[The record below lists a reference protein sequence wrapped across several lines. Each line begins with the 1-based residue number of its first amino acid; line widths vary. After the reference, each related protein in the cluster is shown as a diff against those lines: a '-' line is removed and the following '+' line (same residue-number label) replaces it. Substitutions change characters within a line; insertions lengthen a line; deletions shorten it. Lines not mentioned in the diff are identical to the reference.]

1 MQAAAECANILR
13 QPFFMKMTETE
24 EFTVKKGNQYEG
36 VVAYVDFPDKG
47 YVTVRVETESGAEQ
61 EILVLGKLL
70 MRLCLLI
77 IYIKIKRL
85 KNFIKLIVVKIL

>member
-47 YVTVRVETESGAEQ
+47 YVTVREETESGAEQ
-61 EILVLGKLL
+61 EIPVLVKHTLPGQ
-70 MRLCLLI
+70 
-77 IYIKIKRL
+77 KIRFQTAKKRSG
-85 KNFIKLIVVKIL
+85 NGSGTVSA